1 MNKLDTTNCNNYQ
14 YETKHLNIH
23 ILGGIKTNKLENLR
37 VTLSVQKLKS
47 SNILRHSIDLYNDNQ
62 VEKFARKIAERQSL
76 LRIFFNR
83 FIIFIIRRKKM
94 LVARPRCSL
103 NRSQTMC
110 PRRLWRCAFAALVL
124 RTTQNTQSAL
134 ASINSTVKS
143 KKGKYIV
150 GYYPEMS

>member
-1 MNKLDTTNCNNYQ
+1 MSKKKLLPPCFCSAHSQLLCIFADGSYGSP
-14 YETKHLNIH
+14 TKIH
-23 ILGGIKTNKLENLR
+23 R
-37 VTLSVQKLKS
+37 CLSGAAAGAKA
-47 SNILRHSIDLYNDNQ
+47 YCA
-62 VEKFARKIAERQSL
+62 F
-76 LRIFFNR
+76 FFNR